1 MGYRNFGTGLVWR
14 IGLLTLTALAT
25 AWFTFHAQQDARQ
38 DAQPSAWALALGLGL
53 NAIQATGLY
62 RYVAATNRK
71 LTRFLESVR
80 YSDFAISFRS
90 DNGLGQ
96 SFQDLNQQF
105 NEVLE
110 AFRQARAEK
119 EANLHYL
126 NALVQHVSVGL
137 LSFDAVGNVDLVNQ
151 AALRLL
157 GTYRL
162 RNLGELQASHPTLL
176 ALLKKSSLETRAET
190 RSEHGS
196 EARTDSPAV
205 YRPGTAPGAAQEQAI
220 SIRLTTLRLRG
231 RLVTLVSLQ
240 NIHAELQQKELE
252 AWQNLT
258 KVLRHEI
265 MNSLTPVVS
274 LVGTM
279 QQIVQAELSDGHAP
293 AASVNDLT
301 EALATIEHRG
311 RGIMRFVDAY
321 RHFTTLPPARLAEV
335 PVATLLHRVTQLIQ
349 PELQQRRITLRVTPP
364 PSDLLVLAD
373 AGQLEMVLLNL
384 IRNAAESTEVV
395 DQPLIRV
402 EAEPTGERQIVIR
415 VSDNGPG
422 IEPEAL
428 EKVFIPFYTTK
439 KTGSGIGLSL
449 SRQIIHQHGG
459 HVEVLAAGPGCTI
472 ELRLRAAG

>member
-1 MGYRNFGTGLVWR
+1 MGYKNFGLGLVWR

-25 AWFTFHAQQDARQ
+25 AWLTFHTQQAG
-38 DAQPSAWALALGLGL
+38 WTLVLGLGL
-53 NAIQATGLY
+53 NALQAAGLY
-62 RYVAATNRK
+62 RYVGATNRK

-90 DNGLGQ
+90 DNGMGQ
-96 SFQDLNQQF
+96 SFQGLNQQF

-126 NALVQHVSVGL
+126 NALVQHVGVGL
-137 LSFDAVGNVDLVNQ
+137 LSFDAAGTVELVNQ

-157 GTYRL
+157 GIYRL
-162 RNLGELQASHPTLL
+162 RSLSELQTSHPELL
-176 ALLKKSSLETRAET
+176 TMLQKSSPETKLANRSENGSETRT
-190 RSEHGS
+190 N
-196 EARTDSPAV
+196 TPTV
-205 YRPGTAPGAAQEQAI
+205 YRPGTAPGTTQEQAI
-220 SIRLTTLRLRG
+220 SVRLTTLRLRG
-231 RLVTLVSLQ
+231 RLITLVSLQ

-279 QQIVQAELSDGHAP
+279 QQIVQSELSDGHAP

-321 RHFTTLPPARLAEV
+321 RHFTTLPPARLTDV
-335 PVATLLHRVTQLIQ
+335 PVAGLLYRVMQLIQ
-349 PELQQRRITLRVTPP
+349 PELQQRQIILQLTPP
-364 PSDLLVLAD
+364 PADLILLAD

-384 IRNAAESTEVV
+384 IRNAAESIEATTG
-395 DQPLIRV
+395 QPLIRV
-402 EAEPTGERQIVIR
+402 EAEPTGERQIIIR